1 MLDRY
6 ERALDGGYEQWIA
19 DREIRRQYGWL
30 NFGDWYGESAWSWG
44 NNEYDPPFAHYCEYL
59 RGGDPRWF
67 ILGAEAARHLTDV
80 DTVNFSTDATQVGA
94 QYTHMPGH
102 AGGYLPPYFRS
113 KMGGS
118 STVPSHT
125 WVEGSVLHYLL
136 TGDENLRESLDRTAL
151 WLIGSGLKDYA
162 GGIQH
167 YDFAN
172 CRECGWHLIHLTA
185 LARMST
191 TPRYLNA
198 AALIVERV
206 LQRQEPGGG
215 WERVL
220 KEGHC
225 GCEPP
230 RERGEAGFMVGVLL
244 SGLRRYHEL
253 TGDGRVRDAILG
265 AVDWLLRRTYDGASG
280 HFRYTPCL
288 HRGGGPQPVYTR
300 QVIEG
305 LAYAHALT
313 GRSDLRDLVQRG
325 LGDVSALPQASP
337 EPDHAGFGKD
347 WASQTRYVPSLLAY
361 LTRRPD

>member
-1 MLDRY
+1 M
-6 ERALDGGYEQWIA
+6 
-19 DREIRRQYGWL
+19 
-30 NFGDWYGESAWSWG
+30 
-44 NNEYDPPFAHYCEYL
+44 
-59 RGGDPRWF
+59 
-67 ILGAEAARHLTDV
+67 
-80 DTVNFSTDATQVGA
+80 GA

-118 STVPSHT
+118 SSVSSHT
-125 WVEGSVLHYLL
+125 WVEGPVLHYLL
-136 TGDENLRESLDRTAL
+136 TGDENLRESLDRTAR
-151 WLIGSGLKDYA
+151 WLLAGGMKDYA

-185 LARMST
+185 LARMSAS
-191 TPRYLNA
+191 PRYLNA
-198 AALIVERV
+198 AALIVARV

-215 WERVL
+215 WERIL

-253 TGDGRVRDAILG
+253 TGDARVRDAILG
-265 AVDWLLRRTYDGASG
+265 GVDWLLRRTYDAGSG
-280 HFRYTPCL
+280 HFRYTPCR
-288 HRGGGPQPVYTR
+288 HRGGGPQPMFTR

-313 GRSDLRDLVQRG
+313 GRGELRDMVERGLRDLG
-325 LGDVSALPQASP
+325 ELPPASP
-337 EPDHAGFGKD
+337 EPDHSGFGKD
-347 WASQTRYVPSLLAY
+347 WTSQTRYVPSLLAY
-361 LTRRPD
+361 LTRPPA